1 MPFIFYKL
9 KTLCNTALQQYLSY
23 YTIVWHEKQLLSVHT
38 VHVIFAWV
46 SLEILTYCTNYIY
59 TIVKEKAMKQTKLI
73 KEMYKASLSH
83 DVKAIEELRKEEFR
97 KIAERKAK
105 GKSFNHKWTLA
116 DGF

>member
-1 MPFIFYKL
+1 
-9 KTLCNTALQQYLSY
+9 
-23 YTIVWHEKQLLSVHT
+23 
-38 VHVIFAWV
+38 
-46 SLEILTYCTNYIY
+46 
-59 TIVKEKAMKQTKLI
+59 MKQKNLI

-83 DVKAIEELRKEEFR
+83 NAQAIQELRMEEFR